1 MQSLDNR
8 RDFTQVFSAAYS
20 ALSENGDYDIVLVH
34 DASTDLSPESNGV
47 LQPSAV
53 APRQIMHIRVFWI
66 PEHGAKLDHPVAA
79 NATIRWYVFGDR
91 LDEASDLLEY
101 SGGGLVLV
109 EEKNGTA
116 KITVRGAYLKA
127 STRRGAMAD
136 PLGPCSVKG
145 DLKAIVDKHRVDQLL
160 AEANAADHDTSSP
173 QAAGN

>member
-1 MQSLDNR
+1 
-8 RDFTQVFSAAYS
+8 
-20 ALSENGDYDIVLVH
+20 
-34 DASTDLSPESNGV
+34 
-47 LQPSAV
+47 
-53 APRQIMHIRVFWI
+53 MHIRVFWI

-136 PLGPCSVKG
+136 PLGPCSVNG